1 MSRVSSVRAS
11 MVAMLCL
18 SSFAAMSAQLLQPDG
33 GTIERGTL
41 PAHWLSQGS
50 KCMEIPEWQV
60 HEYNPNFFI
69 LRQSPCTDYEKPFVF
84 LFFGKDKAL
93 LADTGSR
100 NGNIVPAIQLTVK
113 NWLAR
118 NGRTSIPLLVV
129 HTHEHRDHVWGDKA
143 LQAMNDR
150 AIPVTLLPAEVEAT
164 KKFYGIEHWPT
175 DIGHVDLGGRVIDV
189 IPIPGHSAA
198 SVAFYDRNTA
208 ILLSSDSLY
217 PGRLYV
223 QDFAAFQASTERL
236 IAFTKDKPVAH
247 VLGNH
252 IEETSTP
259 FLDYPVGTMYQP
271 QEHELALSRGSLL
284 ELEDA
289 LLSLHG
295 VPQRLAL
302 RDFSVWPS
310 GPKFSTPGDGQRFQQ
325 HEKEEMERMWDHTAQ
340 PGAH

>member
-1 MSRVSSVRAS
+1 
-11 MVAMLCL
+11 
-18 SSFAAMSAQLLQPDG
+18 
-33 GTIERGTL
+33 
-41 PAHWLSQGS
+41 
-50 KCMEIPEWQV
+50 
-60 HEYNPNFFI
+60 
-69 LRQSPCTDYEKPFVF
+69 
-84 LFFGKDKAL
+84 
-93 LADTGSR
+93 
-100 NGNIVPAIQLTVK
+100 
-113 NWLAR
+113 
-118 NGRTSIPLLVV
+118 
-129 HTHEHRDHVWGDKA
+129 
-143 LQAMNDR
+143 MNDP

-175 DIGHVDLGGRVIDV
+175 DIGHVNLGGRVIDV

-236 IAFTKDKPVAH
+236 IAFTKEKPVAH

-310 GPKFSTPGDGQRFQQ
+310 GSKFSRPGDRERFQQ